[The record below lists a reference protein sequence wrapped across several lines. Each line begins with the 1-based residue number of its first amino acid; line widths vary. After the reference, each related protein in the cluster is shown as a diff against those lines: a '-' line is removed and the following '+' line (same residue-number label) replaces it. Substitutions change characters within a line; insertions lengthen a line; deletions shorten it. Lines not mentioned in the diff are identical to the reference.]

1 MVWVPMQFVPGQLA
15 EVLGLLKTFV
25 SPGKLSR
32 CWQVVMV
39 SEADCQ
45 TVIGIN
51 AGFYSEPYKLTELFK
66 APPPPPG
73 LEGGPVWKAAHCGKG
88 SGPSANLNICKEVG
102 GCSRRCGSEV
112 RGGGGVDAAMAAR

>member
-1 MVWVPMQFVPGQLA
+1 MQFVPGQLA
-15 EVLGLLKTFV
+15 EVLGLVKTFV
-25 SPGKLSR
+25 SLGKLSR

-39 SEADCQ
+39 SEADYQ
-45 TVIGIN
+45 TVIGIK

-66 APPPPPG
+66 APPPPG